1 MKKTTG
7 KEPVGNSAARPWDCH
22 VRKIC
27 QNPPSMLCPWSYII
41 PFNRRNETFIRV
53 YILFL
58 TLWSRWLSSCSV
70 DDSIYLSLSLSLY
83 TYSFFFLVNNSH
95 HLFHWVSIL
104 SYLSWPFAVFFFIEK
119 EKQIKVRHLSKIFN
133 QDQTVDSSL
142 KKKNSNKWSR
152 RQLSAIKQKIPTS
165 LDSFRV
171 PTLSHPDDLII
182 AFISNQF
189 PSSLRL
195 SFYLVASWPREKS
208 LNVSFF

>member
-1 MKKTTG
+1 MERKYYWKKKERKKIITIRNSWRARIPAENMTDGATRSVHEKTTG

-104 SYLSWPFAVFFFIEK
+104 SYLSWPFAVFF
-119 EKQIKVRHLSKIFN
+119 S
-133 QDQTVDSSL
+133 
-142 KKKNSNKWSR
+142 
-152 RQLSAIKQKIPTS
+152 
-165 LDSFRV
+165 
-171 PTLSHPDDLII
+171 
-182 AFISNQF
+182 
-189 PSSLRL
+189 
-195 SFYLVASWPREKS
+195 
-208 LNVSFF
+208 